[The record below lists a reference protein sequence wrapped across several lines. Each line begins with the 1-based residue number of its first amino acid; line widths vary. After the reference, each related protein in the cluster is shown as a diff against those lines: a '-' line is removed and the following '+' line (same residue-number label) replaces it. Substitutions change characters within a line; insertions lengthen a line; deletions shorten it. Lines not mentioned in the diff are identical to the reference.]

1 MNADAA
7 RGVDVAVTAG
17 AEVPGLPWVATVLLS
32 LAVLALGG
40 AVVLIA
46 VPLRSV
52 SRQGGDRG

>member
-1 MNADAA
+1 MPA

>member
-1 MNADAA
+1 M
-7 RGVDVAVTAG
+7 TAG